1 MILRDRRALKERAAN
16 VLSGTNFSKTVLIH
30 AAILTAASVVMG
42 LIQLG
47 LDSWTE
53 NTGGLSGM
61 GTRSV
66 LATVSLILSL
76 VFSLATVFWQ
86 EGLTATAIRAARG
99 QYTQT
104 WMLKEGF
111 VRFKRILLYLFML
124 FGLFM
129 GLMIACCYAAA
140 FLTMFMPADPQ
151 LQTALEKI
159 SMEQLMADP
168 YGVMLQLPQK
178 PLMKVLLPV
187 LIVALSG
194 YAVIAVLL
202 LYRLR
207 FARYALMDGENTGPV
222 DAFRA
227 SGRLT
232 RGEKRN
238 LFRLDLSFWWY
249 YLLQVAVSVVAYLD
263 LLLPAVGVALP
274 FSQKAAYWIFYA
286 VSLAAQLV
294 LAWKVKPYI
303 LGVYATAYQL
313 CLDEHQP
320 PAPPQIVSQ

>member
-207 FARYALMDGENTGPV
+207 FARYALMDDENTGPV

-238 LFRLDLSFWWY
+238 LLRLDLSFWWY

>member
-111 VRFKRILLYLFML
+111 VRWKRILLYLFML

-159 SMEQLMADP
+159 SMEQLMVDP

-207 FARYALMDGENTGPV
+207 FGRYALMDEENTLPTKMKSIMISTG
-222 DAFRA
+222 
-227 SGRLT
+227 
-232 RGEKRN
+232 K
-238 LFRLDLSFWWY
+238 
-249 YLLQVAVSVVAYLD
+249 SVGFEEVEAKL
-263 LLLPAVGVALP
+263 
-274 FSQKAAYWIFYA
+274 
-286 VSLAAQLV
+286 AQLHEAISGSDEAALEV
-294 LAWKVKPYI
+294 LSRTVPTYTVTKNE
-303 LGVYATAYQL
+303 Q
-313 CLDEHQP
+313 
-320 PAPPQIVSQ
+320 